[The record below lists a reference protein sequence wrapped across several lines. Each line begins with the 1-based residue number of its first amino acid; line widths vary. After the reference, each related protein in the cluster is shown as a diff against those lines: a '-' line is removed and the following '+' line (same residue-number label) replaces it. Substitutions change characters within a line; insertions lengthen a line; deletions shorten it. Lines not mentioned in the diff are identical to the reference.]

1 VPEFLCRVGTADGS
15 VLEQRRLAVS
25 ADALRRELEGEG
37 YHVFAIDEPALRLGI
52 PGLRRKEKVTLRE
65 FLVFN
70 TQLRTLLKA
79 GLPLAQSLEL
89 LKDQQANPQFRALL
103 NKVHE
108 QVTTGIALSD
118 AFLSLGDVF
127 PAMYANSLRAGE
139 RSGDLPYVLD
149 RYIEYQKLM
158 EDARKKIVGALTYPA
173 ALIVLSI
180 LMVFVLM
187 TYVIPKFTDFYAG
200 MGATLPL
207 PTKILIA
214 IANTMSDHVF
224 LLSGLSLAAF
234 FGFRAWVR
242 TPSGRRLLDKMKLKL
257 PIVGNLALLFGMS
270 QFTRSL
276 SVLLDGGTPM
286 VPALETAATSV
297 NNVYISEQFLECV
310 PEVHEGQA
318 LSDALARRG
327 IVPELALAMVRVG
340 ESTGELP
347 QMLTHT
353 SEFFDSDIDL
363 TLNRVVTLLEP
374 VILLFMAAVVAGLL
388 LAVYYPLLTLVTRMQ
403 A

>member
-1 VPEFLCRVGTADGS
+1 MPEFLCRIGTADGS

-25 ADALRRELEGEG
+25 ADALRRELESEG
-37 YHVFAIDEPALRLGI
+37 YHVFAVKQPGVGLRL
-52 PGLRRKEKVTLRE
+52 PWMHRREKVTLRE

-108 QVTTGIALSD
+108 QVTAGVSLSD

-139 RSGDLPYVLD
+139 RSGDLPYVLS
-149 RYIEYQKLM
+149 RYIEYQRLM
-158 EDARKKIVGALTYPA
+158 EDVRKKIVGALTYPA
-173 ALIVLSI
+173 ALIGLSV
-180 LMVFVLM
+180 LMVIVLM

-207 PTKILIA
+207 PTRILIG
-214 IANTMSDHVF
+214 IANTMSEHIVLF
-224 LLSGLSLAAF
+224 AVITVAAF
-234 FGFRAWVR
+234 FGIRAWSH
-242 TPSGRRLLDKMKLKL
+242 TPGGRRTLDRLKLKL
-257 PIVGNLALLFGMS
+257 PIVGNLAALFAMS

-276 SVLLDGGTPM
+276 AILLDGGTPM

-297 NNVYISEQFLECV
+297 NNVYLSEQFLDCV

-318 LSDALARRG
+318 LSDALARRK
-327 IVPELALAMVRVG
+327 IVPDLALAMVRVG

-363 TLNRVVTLLEP
+363 VLGRVVTLLEP
-374 VILLFMAAVVAGLL
+374 AILLVMAAVVAGLL